1 MQPNESTCVE
11 TEKKISLTFDLRCLK
26 NFSKASTLSDQVTIK
41 LSSDL
46 PAVFEYKIAEMGY
59 IRYHVMPA
67 DKQAET
73 QGKKRK
79 IRCRIDD

>member
-1 MQPNESTCVE
+1 
-11 TEKKISLTFDLRCLK
+11 
-26 NFSKASTLSDQVTIK
+26 VTIK

-67 DKQAET
+67 DKQAEA

-79 IRCRIDD
+79 IRCRTDD